1 MVTEQN
7 AEGQLALQPG
17 GTARPGLRRLG
28 RYRWLWW
35 TAGLYVLAL
44 HLALAALIVGTDF
57 LPRFERKFLGATVG
71 PEFDSVY
78 FRWARGFEGSDRN
91 ARPGALLLVGGSIMR
106 DLDASSIARHTLNL
120 AIPGDTTAR
129 VLKRLSSYQSLAT
142 ARGLILGVGIND
154 ADYRPV
160 EEALR
165 NYRDVLGLAP
175 RDVPVLVLGVL
186 PVDSRVRDGG
196 ANAYA
201 ERLNAGLREL
211 CAAHPGCRF
220 VDLAVRLVDA
230 SGNLVA
236 SAHDG
241 DGLHL
246 SRVGH
251 DIYWS
256 EIYRA
261 VERSIPP
268 ACVLTPDGGISSN

>member
-1 MVTEQN
+1 M
-7 AEGQLALQPG
+7 
-17 GTARPGLRRLG
+17 
-28 RYRWLWW
+28 
-35 TAGLYVLAL
+35 LYALAL
-44 HLALAALIVGTDF
+44 HFAVAALIVETDF

-78 FRWARGFEGSDRN
+78 FRWARGLEGSDRN
-91 ARPGALLLVGGSIMR
+91 ARPGALLFVGDSIMR
-106 DLDASSIARHTLNL
+106 DLDTSSIARHTLNL

-129 VLKRLSSYQSLAT
+129 VRKRLSSYQSLAT
-142 ARGLILGVGIND
+142 APGLILGVGIND
-154 ADYRPV
+154 FDYRSV
-160 EEALR
+160 EQALR

-175 RDVPVLVLGVL
+175 RDVPVLVLSVL
-186 PVDSRVRDGG
+186 PVDSRVRGGG

-201 ERLNAGLREL
+201 ARLNAGLREL
-211 CAAHPGCRF
+211 CTEHPGCRF
-220 VDLAVRLVDA
+220 VDAAAKLADA
-230 SGNLVA
+230 SGNLIA

-261 VERSIPP
+261 VERSMPP
-268 ACVLTPDGGISSN
+268 ARVLAPDGGISSD